1 MRRRN
6 ILISLASLL
15 FAPLAAVRAG
25 LPATARDETE
35 YDAARNRLAIAIRGY
50 ARMVG
55 EQDDPKILRA
65 IAIVPRHLFVPI
77 KVRNEAYEDY
87 PLSIGADQTIS
98 QPSLVALM
106 THLLRP
112 RSDDT
117 MLEIG
122 TGSGYQAAILSHLVA
137 RVFSVEIVGAL
148 AKHAAERLRRLG
160 NRNVE
165 VRHGDGYLGWP
176 EHAPFDGIIVT
187 AGAAHVPQ
195 PLLDQL
201 KRGGRMVIPI
211 GRSWTTQRL
220 TLIEKD
226 QQGRLSRRTIASV
239 RFVPLTRKPSRP
251 K

>member
-137 RVFSVEIVGAL
+137 RSFRSRSSG
-148 AKHAAERLRRLG
+148 RLRSKRPSG
-160 NRNVE
+160 SGGSAIAMSRC
-165 VRHGDGYLGWP
+165 GTG
-176 EHAPFDGIIVT
+176 T
-187 AGAAHVPQ
+187 AILAGPST
-195 PLLDQL
+195 L
-201 KRGGRMVIPI
+201 
-211 GRSWTTQRL
+211 RSTV
-220 TLIEKD
+220 
-226 QQGRLSRRTIASV
+226 SS
-239 RFVPLTRKPSRP
+239 
-251 K
+251 